1 MKLSKLCDILFDQKL
16 IDQDDYNTL
25 LDSEG
30 SQKKL
35 LKRIHKVQVGI
46 NSVAENICPEISPVE
61 IISSL
66 KIANKKSKSKGPI
79 VENTIM
85 EAIAKDTG
93 YPYKKLNPLKLDID
107 IVTKTVPKLFAIK
120 HLLVP
125 VSLQNGT
132 LTIALYD
139 PYNMEVQDNI
149 KKVVNKKLL
158 FVISPRTDILKI
170 INEFFGFKSSVIEAE
185 KATPHKIV
193 ELGNLDQY
201 LKLKSAEDIQLNDE
215 PIKNAVDFLF
225 NYALDQKASDIHL
238 EPRYDKTYVRLRI
251 DGILHD
257 IHTIP
262 KNVYPAFA
270 SRVKMLS
277 RINIAERRRS
287 QDGRIKIGYKNK
299 AAEVRVSTMAV
310 AFGEKI
316 VMRILNP
323 DTLFQNLEN
332 IGLVSS
338 DLIKINSF
346 LNKPHGLIMV
356 TGPTGSGKTTTLY
369 SILRS
374 MADREKNI
382 TSIEDPVEMI
392 CEDFNQVAVQPQ
404 IGVTFASSIRTI
416 LRQDPDIIMVGEV
429 RDSETAENAIQ
440 AALTGH
446 MVLTSLHTN
455 NAPSSITRLIDLGIE
470 PFLIGSTI
478 TGIIAQRLV
487 RKICSQCKEKV
498 TVQTDEIRSAGIKI
512 KHREIELY
520 QGRGCDDC
528 RETGYKGR
536 TGIFEILP
544 VSNAIIKQI
553 NERESSYKIR
563 HTALDEGMV
572 SLKESAVQK
581 MIKGI
586 TTLKEVVRVTSDE

>member
-16 IDQDDYNTL
+16 IDQNAYNIV

-30 SQKKL
+30 RQKKL
-35 LKRIHKVQVGI
+35 LKKIHKVQVGI
-46 NSVAENICPEISPVE
+46 VSVAENICPEISPVE

-79 VENTIM
+79 AEDTIM

-93 YPYKKLNPLKLDID
+93 YRYMKLNPLKLDID

-125 VSLQNGT
+125 VSLQNET
-132 LTIALYD
+132 LTVALYD
-139 PYNMEVQDNI
+139 PYDMEVLDNI

-158 FVISPRTDILKI
+158 FVVSSRTDILKI

-185 KATPHKIV
+185 KATPDRIA
-193 ELGNLDQY
+193 ELGNLDQD

-251 DGILHD
+251 DGILYD

-270 SRVKMLS
+270 SRIKMLS
-277 RINIAERRRS
+277 KINIAERRRH
-287 QDGRIKIGYKNK
+287 QDGRLKIGYRNK
-299 AAEVRVSTMAV
+299 AAEIRVSTMAV
-310 AFGEKI
+310 VFGEKI

-323 DTLFQNLEN
+323 DTLFQDLEN
-332 IGLVSS
+332 IGLASS
-338 DLIKINSF
+338 DLIRVNSF
-346 LNKPHGLIMV
+346 IAKPHGLIMV

-374 MADREKNI
+374 MADRGKNI

-392 CEDFNQVAVQPQ
+392 CEDFNQVVVQPQ
-404 IGVTFASSIRTI
+404 IGITFASSIRTI

-446 MVLTSLHTN
+446 MVFTSVHTN

-470 PFLIGSTI
+470 PFLIGSTL
-478 TGIIAQRLV
+478 TGVIAQKLV

-498 TVQTDEIRSAGIKI
+498 TVQTDEIKSAGIKI
-512 KHREIELY
+512 KHREVELY
-520 QGRGCDDC
+520 QGKGCDDC

-544 VSNAIIKQI
+544 VSNTIKKQI
-553 NERESSYKIR
+553 NERESSHKIR
-563 HTALDEGMV
+563 QTALAEGMV

-581 MIKGI
+581 MLKGI
-586 TTLKEVVRVTSDE
+586 TTLKEVVRTTSDE

>member
-1 MKLSKLCDILFDQKL
+1 MKLSKLCDILCNQNV
-16 IDQDDYNTL
+16 IDRKNYNAI

-30 SQKKL
+30 RQKKL
-35 LKRIHKVQVGI
+35 LKKIHKVQVGI
-46 NSVAENICPEISPVE
+46 ISVAENVNTEISPVE

-66 KIANKKSKSKGPI
+66 KITNKKSKSKSPI
-79 VENTIM
+79 TENIIM

-93 YPYKKLNPLKLDID
+93 YPFMKLNPLKLDID
-107 IVTKTVPKLFAIK
+107 IVTKTIPKLFAIK

-125 VSLQNGT
+125 VSLQNGK
-132 LTIALYD
+132 LTVALYD
-139 PYNMEVQDNI
+139 PFDMEVQDNI
-149 KKVVNKKLL
+149 KKVVSKKLL
-158 FVISPRTDILKI
+158 FVISSRTDILKI

-185 KATPHKIV
+185 KATPRRLAD
-193 ELGNLDQY
+193 LGNLEQY
-201 LKLKSAEDIQLNDE
+201 VKLKSAEEIQLNDE

-257 IHTIP
+257 VHTIP

-270 SRVKMLS
+270 SRIKMLS

-299 AAEVRVSTMAV
+299 AAEIRVSTMAV

-323 DTLFQNLEN
+323 DILFQNFEN
-332 IGLVSS
+332 IGLTSS
-338 DLIKINSF
+338 DLIRINSF

-356 TGPTGSGKTTTLY
+356 TGPTGSGKTTSLY

-374 MADREKNI
+374 MASREKNV

-392 CEDFNQVAVQPQ
+392 CEDFNQVAIQPQ
-404 IGVTFASSIRTI
+404 VGITFASSIRTI

-429 RDSETAENAIQ
+429 RDTETAESAIQ

-455 NAPSSITRLIDLGIE
+455 DASSSITRLVDLGVE
-470 PFLIGSTI
+470 PFLIGSTLI
-478 TGIIAQRLV
+478 GVIAQRLI
-487 RKICSQCKEKV
+487 RKICSQCKEKIII
-498 TVQTDEIRSAGIKI
+498 QTDEIQSAGIKI
-512 KHREIELY
+512 KNREIELY
-520 QGRGCDDC
+520 QGKGCDDC
-528 RETGYKGR
+528 RGTGYKGR

-544 VSNAIIKQI
+544 ISSAVKKQI
-553 NERESSYKIR
+553 NERETSLKIR

-572 SLKESAVQK
+572 TLKESAVKK
-581 MIKGI
+581 MLKGI
-586 TTLKEVVRVTSDE
+586 TTLKEVVRVTSDD